1 MVDTSLFYAKLK
13 HNLREWHMG
22 KFTIFALVL
31 VSATTGLAFISV
43 MLIAALSV
51 FNEGM
56 KNA

>member
-1 MVDTSLFYAKLK
+1 
-13 HNLREWHMG
+13 MG